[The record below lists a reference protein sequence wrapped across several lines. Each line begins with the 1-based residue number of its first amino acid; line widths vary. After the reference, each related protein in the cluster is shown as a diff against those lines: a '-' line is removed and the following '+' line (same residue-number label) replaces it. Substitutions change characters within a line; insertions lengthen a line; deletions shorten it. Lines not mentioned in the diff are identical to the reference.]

1 MQTRIKF
8 GRKIM
13 SFQNELPTCLLHIT
27 ERSKKSYPSVLLSK
41 MIFLRNVIHC
51 REFMGKI
58 HFDGAILDKIQ
69 LKKLDLKPFS

>member
-1 MQTRIKF
+1 
-8 GRKIM
+8 M

-27 ERSKKSYPSVLLSK
+27 ERSKKSYASFMLSK
-41 MIFLRNVIHC
+41 MIFLRNLIHC

-69 LKKLDLKPFS
+69 LKKLDLVPFS